1 MSYAKFEL
9 ASGQHFYYDSH
20 NNRIYNSKA
29 EQINFPPLKSIEYYD
44 TEEKNHG
51 VTNKVNNPIAIRI
64 LLGHACNYNCTYCMQ
79 KDIGNP
85 SERPQ
90 SIYTETFITNVKRN
104 LNLERLHR
112 VELWGGEPFLYWKD
126 MVAIMSFFD
135 SPDREFFISTNGSA
149 FVQKHVDF
157 FRSLKAKV
165 LISLSHD
172 AVGQEKLRGED
183 ILKKPNKVEI
193 IKQLIDL
200 PNVGLGFSTVVSNE
214 NHNLYAIND
223 YFMNFCKAN
232 GIDEKYMKITFIPA
246 KNYDVHDTEMAS
258 SNYILRGEKL
268 KDFASHLFQ
277 FTQESL
283 LDIERKRFLKNNVV
297 YSEEG
302 VIEYAKFLKRATP
315 ITTKSGCG
323 ADSNDILSVDIQGN
337 VRLCPHTDGSF
348 IAGRLEDV
356 TKVEIKGMDILR
368 KKTHCMKCPV
378 KRLCRSSC
386 PIKFPDHVFYS
397 NCALEKV
404 WWGNIQLHA
413 FQLLFGQH
421 VVMKHDEEPTDYMRR
436 YINGLRTRNET
447 QQNVN

>member
-1 MSYAKFEL
+1 MTYTKFEL

-29 EQINFPPLKSIEYYD
+29 EQLNFPPLKSLDWYEN
-44 TEEKNHG
+44 EEKNHG
-51 VTNKVNNPIAIRI
+51 VTYKVNNPIAIRI

-85 SERPQ
+85 DERPQ
-90 SIYTETFITNVKRN
+90 SIYTETFIENIKRN
-104 LNLERLHR
+104 LNLERLNR

-126 MVAIMSFFD
+126 MVEIMKFFD
-135 SPDREFFISTNGSA
+135 APDREFFISTNGSP

-157 FRSLKAKV
+157 FKSLQSKV

-183 ILKKPNKVEI
+183 ILKKPKKVEI

-200 PNVGLGFSTVVSNE
+200 PNVGLGFSTVISNE
-214 NHNLYAIND
+214 NHDLYAIND
-223 YFMNFCKAN
+223 YFFDFCKN
-232 GIDEKYMKITFIPA
+232 NSIDPKRMKITFIPA

-268 KDFASHLFQ
+268 KEFASHLFE
-277 FTQESL
+277 FTEKSL
-283 LDIERKRFLKNNVV
+283 KDVERSRFLKNNII
-297 YSEEG
+297 YSPEG
-302 VIEYAKFLKRATP
+302 VIEYAMFLKRATP

-323 ADSNDILSVDIQGN
+323 ADSNDVLSVDIQGN

-348 IAGRLEDV
+348 IAGRLEEV

-413 FQLLFGQH
+413 FQMLFDQK
-421 VVMKHDEEPTDYMRR
+421 VTMKEVGLDEIE
-436 YINGLRTRNET
+436 
-447 QQNVN
+447 

>member
-1 MSYAKFEL
+1 MTYTKFEL

-29 EQINFPPLKSIEYYD
+29 EQLNLPPSKSLDWYEA
-44 TEEKNHG
+44 EEKNHG
-51 VTNKVNNPIAIRI
+51 VTHKVNNPIAIRI

-85 SERPQ
+85 DERPQ
-90 SIYTETFITNVKRN
+90 SIYTETFIANIKRN
-104 LNLERLHR
+104 LNLDRLHR
-112 VELWGGEPFLYWKD
+112 IELWGGEPFLYWKD
-126 MVAIMSFFD
+126 MIELMTFFD
-135 SPDREFFISTNGSA
+135 SPNREFFISTNGSP

-157 FRSLKAKV
+157 FKSLKAKV
-165 LISLSHD
+165 LISVSHD

-183 ILKKPNKVEI
+183 ILKRPKKVEI

-200 PNVGLGFSTVVSNE
+200 PNVGLGFSTVVSND
-214 NHNLYAIND
+214 NCDLYAIND
-223 YFMNFCKAN
+223 YFKDFCEAN
-232 GIDEKYMKITFIPA
+232 GIDRKRMKITFIPA
-246 KNYDVHDTEMAS
+246 KNYDVHDTGEAS
-258 SNYILRGEKL
+258 ANYILRGEKL
-268 KDFASHLFQ
+268 KDFATHLFE
-277 FTQESL
+277 FTAKSL
-283 LDIERKRFLKNNVV
+283 NDIERTHFLKNNII

-302 VIEYAKFLKRATP
+302 IVEYAQFLKRSTP

-348 IAGRLEDV
+348 IAGRIEDIS
-356 TKVEIKGMDILR
+356 KVEIKGMDILR

-413 FQLLFGQH
+413 MAMLFGQT
-421 VVMKHDEEPTDYMRR
+421 VTMKEVGLNEIEQTTD
-436 YINGLRTRNET
+436 
-447 QQNVN
+447 

>member
-1 MSYAKFEL
+1 MSYTKFEL
-9 ASGQHFYYDSH
+9 ASGQQFYYDSH
-20 NNRIYNSKA
+20 HNKIYNQKA
-29 EQINFPPLKSIEYYD
+29 EQLNLPPLRSLDWYEE
-44 TEEKNHG
+44 EEKNHG

-90 SIYTETFITNVKRN
+90 SIYTETFIANINRN
-104 LNLERLHR
+104 LNLDRLRR

-126 MVAIMSFFD
+126 MVQLMTFFD
-135 SPDREFFISTNGSA
+135 SSDREFFISTNGSA

-157 FRSLKAKV
+157 FRTLKARV

-183 ILKKPNKVEI
+183 ILKKPNKVDI

-200 PNVGLGFSTVVSNE
+200 PNVGLGFSTVVSND
-214 NHNLYAIND
+214 NHDLYAIND
-223 YFMNFCKAN
+223 YFKDFCESQQ
-232 GIDEKYMKITFIPA
+232 IDRKRMKITFIPA
-246 KNYDVHDTEMAS
+246 KNYDVHDTGEAS

-268 KDFASHLFQ
+268 KAFTSHLFE
-277 FTQESL
+277 FTQHSIND
-283 LDIERKRFLKNNVV
+283 LDRVRFLKNNVV

-302 VIEYAKFLKRATP
+302 VVEYAKFLRQVTP

-348 IAGRLEDV
+348 IAGRLEEV
-356 TKVEIKGMDILR
+356 SKVEIKGMDILR

-413 FQLLFGQH
+413 FQMLFNQK
-421 VVMKHDEEPTDYMRR
+421 VTMKEVGLDEIEQSA
-436 YINGLRTRNET
+436 N
-447 QQNVN
+447 